1 MGLQKEIDRDATG
14 VPMRYWHL
22 AARQDFIDA
31 KRIEVTFMGFAD
43 EAAYKAGRASA
54 ASPLRYTLVPA
65 DFPPGTDLHAV
76 STAMLYS
83 AVKAKAATAAAQP
96 IGNPSRLPDVHG
108 VATDPALAG
117 AADAGIG

>member
-22 AARQDFIDA
+22 AGRQDFIDA

-43 EAAYKAGRASA
+43 EAAYKAGRATA

-65 DFPPGTDLHAV
+65 DFPAGTDLHAV

-96 IGNPSRLPDVHG
+96 VGNPSRLPDVHG